1 MSRLVIKAKCMKVL
15 NEAGRVGTDDE
26 AIQHGKNFYKF
37 MFGHHPDL
45 RVFFKGAENF
55 TPADVQNSDR
65 FAKQG
70 NKNSSLILYF
80 LNRQK
85 LLLAVR
91 IIINTYDDPET
102 FRAYARET
110 INRHIKFKIDRALWL
125 AFFTVL
131 VNSLKE
137 HTIIDEE
144 AEKAFLQIGKE
155 FSDEC
160 LKHIIA
166 LNLCN

>member
-45 RVFFKGAENF
+45 RVFFKGNSRENEVK
-55 TPADVQNSDR
+55 T
-65 FAKQG
+65 
-70 NKNSSLILYF
+70 
-80 LNRQK
+80 LNCKFPGQK
-85 LLLAVR
+85 VLLAVR

-110 INRHIKFKIDRALWL
+110 VNRHIKFKIDRALWL

-144 AEKAFLQIGKE
+144 TEKAFLQIGKE

-160 LKHIIA
+160 LKHIVA
-166 LNLCN
+166 LNLHN

>member
-45 RVFFKGAENF
+45 RVFFKDFEGNSRENEVK
-55 TPADVQNSDR
+55 T
-65 FAKQG
+65 
-70 NKNSSLILYF
+70 
-80 LNRQK
+80 LNCKFPGQK
-85 LLLAVR
+85 VLLAVR

-110 INRHIKFKIDRALWL
+110 VNRHIKFKIDRALWL

-144 AEKAFLQIGKE
+144 TEKAFLQIGKE

-160 LKHIIA
+160 LKHIVA
-166 LNLCN
+166 LNLHN

>member
-1 MSRLVIKAKCMKVL
+1 MSHSAIKDKCMKVM
-15 NEAGRVGTDDE
+15 NKVGRVGTDDE

-37 MFGHHPDL
+37 MFDRHPNL
-45 RVFFKGAENF
+45 RVYFKGAENF
-55 TPADVQNSDR
+55 TSTDNSE
-65 FAKQG
+65 FAG
-70 NKNSSLILYF
+70 
-80 LNRQK
+80 QK

-102 FRAYARET
+102 FKAYARET
-110 INRHIKFKIDRALWL
+110 VNRHARFKLDRTLWL

-137 HTIIDEE
+137 YTTIDEE
-144 AEKAFLQIGKE
+144 TEKSFLQVGKE

-160 LKHIIA
+160 LRETIA
-166 LNLCN
+166 LNLPN